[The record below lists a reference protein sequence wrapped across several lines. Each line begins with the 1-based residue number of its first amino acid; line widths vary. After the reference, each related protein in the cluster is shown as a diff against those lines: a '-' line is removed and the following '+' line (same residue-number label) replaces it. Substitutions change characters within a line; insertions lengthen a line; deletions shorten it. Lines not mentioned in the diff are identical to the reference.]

1 MVVQCFFTIEKKGRS
16 IIGFLRIFPSSQLV
30 FPLSQ
35 PGSDGPSPGEVVE
48 VGAVGVLQHY
58 YIILYIYYIIV

>member
-30 FPLSQ
+30 FPLFANQ
-35 PGSDGPSPGEVVE
+35 EVTGHPLE
-48 VGAVGVLQHY
+48 RSLRLELLESFSTT
-58 YIILYIYYIIV
+58 I